1 MDSVAAL
8 CVDAQWAEL
17 IERRR
22 GNADI
27 FDIISIRETQH
38 SDMLAWL
45 FDARQGHGQNDSI
58 FRDFLLAV
66 HASGSRES
74 SGDRISG
81 KGLTR
86 EFICQWP
93 PARVM
98 TTSFA
103 SAMFF
108 REYRLP
114 GSDGAGDCKLDLLVV
129 DPDNKFII
137 AIENKAGAR
146 LTKEQLGRY
155 VTRLRHS
162 RLNRGVF
169 AEFDIAFVALDRD
182 HDDDPDADG
191 CDGRWALLSYS
202 WLERAAR
209 RAELAEQRG
218 NRDAAIV
225 LSYSRQQFDYEAPNT
240 REISK
245 LARAL
250 AMRHAEAVVAIR
262 EAKRTFSDPAT
273 WTTSKLD
280 AQGKH
285 GQVLRLLLQNRVAC
299 DELLDLTRIDMLH
312 GAVIDSAKST
322 ELEADDRMD
331 MKRTY
336 VAYRPRHEVPSVNDH
351 WPLFVNATV
360 ESTGI
365 RVCTRWHPKL
375 VPEDQREFYAVSLE
389 KGFGRKNLVNK
400 GGALMEFSFSKIED
414 ASEAILDMVR
424 RCDELLETAASK

>member
-1 MDSVAAL
+1 MDSIAAL
-8 CVDAQWAEL
+8 CADAQWAEL

-38 SDMLAWL
+38 SDMLAWM
-45 FDARQGHGQNDSI
+45 FDARQGHGQNDAI

-66 HASGSRES
+66 HASGSREIP
-74 SGDRISG
+74 GDRISG

-86 EFICQWP
+86 EFICNWT
-93 PARVM
+93 PAKIM

-114 GSDGAGDCKLDLLVV
+114 GPKGEGDCKLDLLVV

-155 VTRLRHS
+155 VAGLRES
-162 RLNRGVF
+162 RLSRGAF
-169 AEFDIAFVALDRD
+169 ANFDMAFVALDRD
-182 HDDDPDADG
+182 HDDDPETVG

-218 NRDAAIV
+218 NRDASIV

-240 REISK
+240 REVNR

-250 AMRHAEAVVAIR
+250 AIQHADAVASIR
-262 EAKRTFSDPAT
+262 QARMLFRDPAS
-273 WTTSKLD
+273 WTTTKLD
-280 AQGKH
+280 ARGKH
-285 GQVLRLLLQNRVAC
+285 GQLLRLLLQNRAAC
-299 DELLDLTRIDMLH
+299 DELLGLTHLDMLH
-312 GAVIDSAKST
+312 GAVIDAAQSE
-322 ELEADDRMD
+322 ELEDDDRME

-336 VAYRPRHEVPSVNDH
+336 VAYRPRHVVPSVNGN
-351 WPLFVNATV
+351 WPIFVNATMNAGAIQV
-360 ESTGI
+360 S
-365 RVCTRWHPKL
+365 TRWRPKL
-375 VPEDQREFYAVSLE
+375 VSEGQRSSYAALLE
-389 KGFGRKNLVNK
+389 RGFNRKNLCNK
-400 GGALMEFSFSKIED
+400 GGALVEVTVTRIEE
-414 ASEAILDMVR
+414 ASGEILQMLR
-424 RCDELLETAASK
+424 RCDEVLTKTVG

>member
-1 MDSVAAL
+1 MDSIAAL
-8 CVDAQWAEL
+8 CADAQWAEL

-38 SDMLAWL
+38 SDMLAWM
-45 FDARQGHGQNDSI
+45 FDARHGHGQNDAI

-66 HASGSRES
+66 YASGSREFP
-74 SGDRISG
+74 GDRISG

-86 EFICQWP
+86 DFICSWT
-93 PARVM
+93 PAKIM

-114 GSDGAGDCKLDLLVV
+114 GSNGDGDCKLDLLVV
-129 DPDNKFII
+129 DPDNKFLI

-155 VTRLRHS
+155 VARLRKS
-162 RLNRGVF
+162 RLSRGAF
-169 AEFDIAFVALDRD
+169 AEFDMAFVALDRD

-191 CDGRWALLSYS
+191 CDGRWALLSYT

-218 NRDAAIV
+218 NRDASIV

-240 REISK
+240 REIRR
-245 LARAL
+245 LARGLAL
-250 AMRHAEAVVAIR
+250 RHVDAVSSIR
-262 EAKRTFSDPAT
+262 EAKARFTDPAN
-273 WTTSKLD
+273 WTATKLD
-280 AQGKH
+280 SQGKT
-285 GQVLRLLLQNRVAC
+285 GQLLRLLLQNRAAC
-299 DELLDLTRIDMLH
+299 DELIDLTHLEMLH
-312 GAVIDSAKST
+312 GAVIDAADSD
-322 ELEADDRMD
+322 ELDDDDRMD

-336 VAYRPRHEVPSVNDH
+336 VAYRPRHIVPSVNDY
-351 WPLFVNATV
+351 WPLFVSATMN
-360 ESTGI
+360 SSAI
-365 RVCTRWHPKL
+365 RVSTRWRPKL
-375 VPEDQREFYAVSLE
+375 VSADRRASYATLLE
-389 KGFGRKNLVNK
+389 RAFGRKNLSNK
-400 GGALMEFSFSKIED
+400 GGALIDATVSGIED
-414 ASEAILDMVR
+414 ASKVILHMLR
-424 RCDELLETAASK
+424 RCDEVLSNAAV